1 MRILFWGSFLFCFA
15 FLIHLI
21 VWKIRLPK
29 RQTKT
34 LLCIFFG
41 TLLIGLIGLWSA
53 KFILQINTLAPEA
66 ISEYFH
72 IFLFVTSLTLA
83 YMITY
88 SALEADSPSLIMIMS
103 IANAASNGLPQEK
116 FKQLMTDDMLSI
128 PRIQDLLRDKMVFVE
143 KGKYKL
149 TLKGLVFV
157 HIFIV
162 YRHILNISQK
172 GG

>member
-1 MRILFWGSFLFCFA
+1 M
-15 FLIHLI
+15 
-21 VWKIRLPK
+21 
-29 RQTKT
+29 
-34 LLCIFFG
+34 
-41 TLLIGLIGLWSA
+41 
-53 KFILQINTLAPEA
+53 QINTLAPDTL
-66 ISEYFH
+66 SEYLH
-72 IFLFVTSLTLA
+72 IFLFVTSFTLA

-88 SALEADSPSLIMIMS
+88 SALEADSPSLVMIMS
-103 IANAASNGLPQEK
+103 IANAGPNGLPKEQFE
-116 FKQLMTDDMLSI
+116 QLMTDEMLSI
-128 PRIQDLLRDKMVFVE
+128 PRIRDLLRDKMIFVE